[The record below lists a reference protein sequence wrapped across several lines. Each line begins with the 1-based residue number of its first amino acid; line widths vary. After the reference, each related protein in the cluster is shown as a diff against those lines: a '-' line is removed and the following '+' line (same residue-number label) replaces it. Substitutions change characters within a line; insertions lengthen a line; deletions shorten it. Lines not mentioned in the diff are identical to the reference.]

1 MCITQTINEVL
12 RNVFEYLKHVLN
24 SHICGPHAQDTCLDS
39 LSPLSL
45 WERKKIVLRSN
56 IKISKQISN
65 QGVNQGI
72 E

>member
-24 SHICGPHAQDTCLDS
+24 SHICGPHAQDTFGLS
-39 LSPLSL
+39 LALSL

-72 E
+72 